1 MSAEL
6 AAAIFLGLVNVAREV
21 TLFLDAKAHREGR
34 KLTRRDDWQPDDS
47 AHGQLDDNQFTW
59 PSKRS

>member
-34 KLTRRDDWQPDDS
+34 KLTRRTDQSSETPAHGQPDDKTF
-47 AHGQLDDNQFTW
+47 DW
-59 PSKRS
+59 PGRR